1 MQLTIFAYLIRVSF
15 IAWSADTQ
23 GSMIVDPTFSV
34 DSASCCSAWIHTLIS
49 DTCFGLGTV
58 WVNPTFRLRR
68 GCEKQRKKT
77 KIIDYMLKT
86 NAQ

>member
-1 MQLTIFAYLIRVSF
+1 M
-15 IAWSADTQ
+15 
-23 GSMIVDPTFSV
+23 
-34 DSASCCSAWIHTLIS
+34 
-49 DTCFGLGTV
+49 GTV

-86 NAQ
+86 NAMHSNDDN